1 VSKIVL
7 LDLLHTTDTGPM
19 LKEKGIGLFFCLSSG
34 PSSLRRHWKDRA
46 IMSHTERESQAGW
59 LLGHRAVPTRREF
72 LCQSALGF
80 GTLAMA
86 YLDQHNRCAAA
97 DGATGPSVF
106 VDLQPRVGHFPATAK
121 AVIMLLQA
129 GGPSHVDLFDPKP
142 ELARQD
148 GKKYPGDV
156 EVLQPGSQEKKLM
169 ASPFKFQRH
178 GLCGM
183 ELSEL
188 IPHIGAA
195 ADDICLVRSMFSDNN
210 NHPQATRCIN
220 TGKTFP
226 GRPALGSWIS
236 YALGTENQNLPAYV
250 VLRDPDGYN
259 NGGTTM
265 WENGWLPALFR
276 GTEIQSRGAAVLNL
290 HPANALPEG
299 VQRQNLELLAKLN
312 EERRR
317 LYPQESELEARIR
330 NYELAARMQL
340 SAEQVLD
347 ISHESSATRALY
359 GLDDPTCANFGT
371 RCLMARRMVESG
383 VRFVQV
389 MAPIRSG
396 GAPWDHHG
404 GIKKGLVE
412 LCPQVDQPTAA
423 LIKDLK
429 QRGLFETTIV
439 LWTGE
444 FGRLPISQGGD
455 GRDHNRHAFSLI
467 LSGGGFKSGYVHGA
481 SDEFGY
487 RAVEG
492 RVSCPDLLAT
502 ILHQMGIDHDRLDY
516 LHHGRRE
523 TMTDAPVTGARVVRE
538 LLV

>member
-1 VSKIVL
+1 
-7 LDLLHTTDTGPM
+7 
-19 LKEKGIGLFFCLSSG
+19 
-34 PSSLRRHWKDRA
+34 
-46 IMSHTERESQAGW
+46 
-59 LLGHRAVPTRREF
+59 
-72 LCQSALGF
+72 
-80 GTLAMA
+80 
-86 YLDQHNRCAAA
+86 
-97 DGATGPSVF
+97 
-106 VDLQPRVGHFPATAK
+106 
-121 AVIMLLQA
+121 
-129 GGPSHVDLFDPKP
+129 
-142 ELARQD
+142 
-148 GKKYPGDV
+148 
-156 EVLQPGSQEKKLM
+156 
-169 ASPFKFQRH
+169 
-178 GLCGM
+178 
-183 ELSEL
+183 
-188 IPHIGAA
+188 
-195 ADDICLVRSMFSDNN
+195 
-210 NHPQATRCIN
+210 
-220 TGKTFP
+220 
-226 GRPALGSWIS
+226 
-236 YALGTENQNLPAYV
+236 

-290 HPANALPEG
+290 HPASALPEG
-299 VQRQNLELLAKLN
+299 VQRKNLEVLAKLN

-317 LYPQESELEARIR
+317 LYSQESELEARIQ
-330 NYELAARMQL
+330 NYELAARMQT
-340 SAEQVLD
+340 SAESVLD
-347 ISHESSATRALY
+347 ISHESSDTRALY
-359 GLDDPTCANFGT
+359 GLDEPTCANFGT

-396 GAPWDHHG
+396 GAPWDHHS
-404 GIKKGLVE
+404 GINKGLRE

-429 QRGLFETTIV
+429 QRGLLETTIV

-481 SDEFGY
+481 TDEFGY
-487 RAVEG
+487 RSVEG

-502 ILHQMGIDHDRLDY
+502 ILNQMGIDHDRLDY

-523 TMTDAPVTGARVVRE
+523 TMTDSPVTGARVVRD